1 MSIRVS
7 IDQLQERLPDLLTRA
22 AESGEE
28 CIIQRDGKDYAVLVS
43 ARAWK
48 RQRRVQMSAMDAPVE
63 AQERLRREVGQ
74 WLDAMGP
81 EYRLSIEQQA
91 RMEELLARKQVL
103 SDTERAEL
111 EALLQEG
118 EAIMLRRAG
127 ALDRIR

>member
-1 MSIRVS
+1 MCIRVT
-7 IDQLQERLPDLLTRA
+7 IDELREQLPDLLSRA

-43 ARAWK
+43 AREWEQQK
-48 RQRRVQMSAMDAPVE
+48 RKPVSHANAE

-81 EYRLSIEQQA
+81 AYRLSREKQA
-91 RMEELLARKQVL
+91 RMEELLARKTDL
-103 SDTERAEL
+103 SDADRGEL

-118 EAIMLRRAG
+118 EAIMLRRAA
-127 ALDRIR
+127 ALDRHR

>member
-7 IDQLQERLPDLLTRA
+7 IDQLQERLSELLNRA

-43 ARAWK
+43 ARAWR
-48 RQRRVQMSAMDAPVE
+48 RQRRVRKSAMDAPAE

-81 EYRLSIEQQA
+81 EYRLSTERQA
-91 RMEELLARKQVL
+91 RMEELLAHKQRL
-103 SDTERAEL
+103 SDIERAEL

-118 EAIMLRRAG
+118 EAIMLRRAE
-127 ALDRIR
+127 ALNRIR